1 MWGKKQIEWRNSEI
15 TKKKGK
21 KSQNVKT
28 TSKSIKIQI
37 EMGQNGGM
45 QERVLF
51 KKNQAWE
58 NQPLY

>member
-1 MWGKKQIEWRNSEI
+1 MTKFWNYK
-15 TKKKGK
+15 KKKGK